1 MKKVAAALVALAFC
15 AGNAAGADGEL
26 SLGVG
31 FNYSE
36 GDYGTSQTTSITSI
50 PVTARYEVDRWIL
63 KLTVPW
69 IRVSGPSSVIPGVGQ
84 TSNANPNA
92 RGRGQGGGGAAGTTT
107 TGTESGLGDIVASV
121 TYGAYFD
128 KVSRFGVDVTGKVK
142 FGTADADKGLG
153 TGENDLSI
161 LVEPFKTFDRWTVF
175 GSVGYHML
183 GATSFFPTDD
193 VFSASIGGSYKFN
206 DRDTA
211 GVSYDWRDKVT
222 TGGSNIS
229 ELTLFYSR
237 KFDRQWKGQV
247 YVLKGFSNGSPDW
260 GIGASASYAF

>member
-1 MKKVAAALVALAFC
+1 MKKIAGTLIVLALS

-36 GDYGTSQTTSITSI
+36 GDYGTSQTTTILSI
-50 PVTARYEVDRWIL
+50 PVTARYELDRWIF
-63 KLTVPW
+63 KLTVPYL
-69 IRVSGPSSVIPGVGQ
+69 RVSGPANVIPGVGQ
-84 TSNANPNA
+84 TSNSNPNG
-92 RGRGQGGGGAAGTTT
+92 RGRGGTTAATTT
-107 TGTESGLGDIVASV
+107 TGTASGLGDIVASA
-121 TYGAYFD
+121 TYGVYYD
-128 KVSRFGVDVTGKVK
+128 KASKLGVDLTGKVK

-153 TGENDLSI
+153 TGENDVSI
-161 LVEPFKTFDRWTVF
+161 IVEPYKTFDRWTVF

-183 GATSFFPTDD
+183 GASSFFPVDD
-193 VFSASIGGSYKFN
+193 VFSASIGGSYKLN

-222 TGGSNIS
+222 ATGSNIS
-229 ELTLFYSR
+229 EVTAFWSR
-237 KFDRQWKGQV
+237 KLDQKWKAQF

-260 GIGASASYAF
+260 GVGASAAYAF

>member
-1 MKKVAAALVALAFC
+1 MKKAPATLLALAFC

-26 SLGVG
+26 SLGIG

-36 GDYGTSQTTSITSI
+36 GDYGTSQTTTIVSI
-50 PVTARYEVDRWIL
+50 PVTARYELDRWIF

-69 IRVSGPSSVIPGVGQ
+69 IRVSGPANVIPGVGQ
-84 TSNANPNA
+84 TSNTNPNG
-92 RGRGQGGGGAAGTTT
+92 RGRGGAAATTTTT
-107 TGTESGLGDIVASV
+107 TGTESGLGDIVAAV
-121 TYGAYFD
+121 TYGAYYD
-128 KVSRFGVDVTGKVK
+128 KASRFGVDLTGKVK

-153 TGENDLSI
+153 TGENDVSI
-161 LVEPFKTFDRWTVF
+161 FVEPYKTFDRWTVF

-193 VFSASIGGSYKFN
+193 VFSASIGGSYKLN

-211 GVSYDWRDKVT
+211 GLAYDWRDKVT
-222 TGGSNIS
+222 SAGSNVS
-229 ELTLFYSR
+229 EATLFWSR

-260 GIGASASYAF
+260 GVGASAAYAF